1 MGFGFSRIMG
11 KKIIRGI
18 ILSLLFVSAF
28 IMIFGLSFRL
38 AAFDEGFYKKE
49 FAKYGVYE
57 NLQGHDVKSIN
68 KGVLDYLLKED
79 GNIIA
84 GSFFNER
91 EKGHLLDVRIIIR
104 KFLFVYHASIFFFF
118 ALIFILLALTSYGIK
133 KFLSLISKIILSA
146 ALSTMLLALALF
158 FASFTGF
165 ETIFQKFHE
174 TFFLPE
180 TFLFDPNFEKIVVL
194 YPENIFF
201 DLLARIILF
210 AVLSSVIAGG
220 VCAGFLGKDF
230 FKKLLK
236 KIRRKTK

>member
-18 ILSLLFVSAF
+18 ILALLFVSAF

-104 KFLFVYHASIFFFF
+104 KFLFIYHASIFFFF
-118 ALIFILLALTSYGIK
+118 EIGSHKCEKRKIPLMYIERISIDPPTENG
-133 KFLSLISKIILSA
+133 LISPI
-146 ALSTMLLALALF
+146 
-158 FASFTGF
+158 
-165 ETIFQKFHE
+165 
-174 TFFLPE
+174 PE
-180 TFLFDPNFEKIVVL
+180 AK
-194 YPENIFF
+194 
-201 DLLARIILF
+201 
-210 AVLSSVIAGG
+210 
-220 VCAGFLGKDF
+220 
-230 FKKLLK
+230 
-236 KIRRKTK
+236 